1 MRCGGAV
8 EAEAQLEATAA
19 EYEKQMSRLG
29 RALRAGFCKRLTPGS
44 VGTTR
49 AHGRYGSSS
58 LEKFALEI
66 GKKGL
71 TI

>member
-1 MRCGGAV
+1 MRQDGAA
-8 EAEAQLEATAA
+8 EAETQTEATTA
-19 EYEKQMSRLG
+19 ECEKQMSRLG

-44 VGTTR
+44 VGTTKDSE
-49 AHGRYGSSS
+49 RYGSSS
-58 LEKFALEI
+58 LEKSALEI